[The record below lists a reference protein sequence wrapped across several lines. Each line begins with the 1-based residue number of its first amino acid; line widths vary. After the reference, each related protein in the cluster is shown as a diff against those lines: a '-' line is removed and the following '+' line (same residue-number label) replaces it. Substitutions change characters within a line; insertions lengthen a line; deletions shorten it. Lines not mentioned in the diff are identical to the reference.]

1 MAGKRVLFE
10 RRTEPRS
17 QVSRKG
23 ELLADVTGAPGRN
36 CVTGALGINVTA
48 SNRVYWHSKLFTAG
62 VPVTGPVNLPVML
75 QCTHTRG
82 VLGWL
87 LDRVAEGWVRVRSAF
102 GDG

>member
-75 QCTHTRG
+75 QCTLEGDSKKDFRSSP
-82 VLGWL
+82 
-87 LDRVAEGWVRVRSAF
+87 RVEES
-102 GDG
+102 